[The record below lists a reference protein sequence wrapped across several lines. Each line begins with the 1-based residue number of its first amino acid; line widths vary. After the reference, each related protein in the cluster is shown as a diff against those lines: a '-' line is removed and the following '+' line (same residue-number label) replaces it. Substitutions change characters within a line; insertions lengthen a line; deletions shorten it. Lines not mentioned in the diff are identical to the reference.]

1 MGMEREAMTAMPT
14 STARLPDWSSLSEF
28 GRMAALEQCRR
39 RLVHL
44 GRMLHAVE
52 HIYHAEDVREGPLSG
67 LPYVAKDM
75 FATGRSRPAWG
86 CSAPQASALPRA
98 SVIDRLD
105 QAGASLIGASTMTEL
120 AYEPS
125 GMARRR
131 ALNPWRFDAIPGGS
145 STGSAILVAAG
156 CCFAALG
163 SDTGGS
169 VRIPAHC
176 CGVSGLKPGHGRIA
190 LDGAMSLAPSLDT
203 AGIFARSAADLAL
216 LWPVVSGET
225 AGAEE
230 GLQRAV
236 LLRDAFEA
244 SDAEISGVCRG
255 AVSVLADCGMKI
267 EEVSGF
273 SEETDLHAL
282 TVLLAEAAREH
293 RVRVDDPAIDAMLR
307 KRISK
312 GLGITDGELAV
323 AMAARDT
330 LRDQFVS
337 SCLGEADVAV
347 LPVMPIR
354 TPDVNEVDPASARF
368 NPRVLYALSRFTRFV
383 NYLGLPALAVPAGFD
398 SRGLPV
404 GLQLIGRPGSETALL
419 QIAVRLQERTDWHG
433 RVPMA
438 VASEIAGEP

>member
-1 MGMEREAMTAMPT
+1 MPT

-28 GRMAALEQCRR
+28 GRMVALEQCRR
-39 RLVHL
+39 RLAHL

-52 HIYHAEDVREGPLSG
+52 HIYHAEPVREGPLMG

-75 FATGRSRPAWG
+75 FATGRSRPSWG
-86 CSAPQASALPRA
+86 CSTPQAAALPRA

-131 ALNPWRFDAIPGGS
+131 GLNPWRFGAIPGGS

-176 CGVSGLKPGHGRIA
+176 CGITALKPGHGEIA
-190 LDGAMSLAPSLDT
+190 LDGAMRLAPSLDT
-203 AGIFARSAADLAL
+203 VGIFARSAADLAL
-216 LWPVVSGET
+216 LWPVISGDP
-225 AGAEE
+225 AIALEE
-230 GLQRAV
+230 LPRAV

-244 SDAEISGVCRG
+244 SDGEIAAICRG
-255 AVSVLADCGMKI
+255 AVNVLAECGMRI
-267 EEVSGF
+267 EEVGGF

-293 RVRVDDPAIDAMLR
+293 RARADDLAIDAMLR
-307 KRISK
+307 KRIAK
-312 GLGITDGELAV
+312 GLAITDSELAT
-323 AMAARDT
+323 ARAAREP
-330 LRDQFVS
+330 LRDQFIL
-337 SCLGEADVAV
+337 SCLGEAGIAV

-354 TPDVNEVDPASARF
+354 TPDVTEVDPASPQF
-368 NPRVLYALSRFTRFV
+368 NPRMLYALSRFTRFV
-383 NYLGLPALAVPAGFD
+383 NYLGLPALAVTAGFD
-398 SRGLPV
+398 SHGLPV
-404 GLQLIGRPGSETALL
+404 GLQLIGRPGSEATLL
-419 QIAVRLQERTDWHG
+419 QIAVRLQERSDWHG
-433 RVPMA
+433 RVPTA
-438 VASEIAGEP
+438 VASDIADEP